1 MPASSLASVLISP
14 QMSMAP
20 LAVDVNAATLDGG
33 GASGDGGGG
42 GELGGGRDSKQ
53 QP

>member
-1 MPASSLASVLISP
+1 MSP
-14 QMSMAP
+14 QMSTTP
-20 LAVDVNAATLDGG
+20 LTVDVNAATLDGG
-33 GASGDGGGG
+33 GLIGDGGGG